1 MHFHP
6 DYDPVT
12 LKNNLLILRMEKEIN
27 FNKKRIRRIKY
38 DRTASALAGSVIAV
52 TVLGWGDTD
61 VSCLLLN

>member
-1 MHFHP
+1 
-6 DYDPVT
+6 
-12 LKNNLLILRMEKEIN
+12 MEKEIN